1 MESLI
6 RSERSETSILVRYTL
21 LYMHF
26 PPKHFFLS
34 LLILLEFKQEVNNI
48 DGRWCIRTDSGQK
61 TSFKGLLLSRFIKFL
76 NIALIIHWW
85 HKLPSLI
92 YSNFFGSSSGVGSTI
107 EPLSAVPLND
117 ELQRARSLVAKAEAD
132 VLLALTRKVTT

>member
-6 RSERSETSILVRYTL
+6 RSERSEPSILVRYTL

-26 PPKHFFLS
+26 PPGHFFLS

-61 TSFKGLLLSRFIKFL
+61 TSFKGLLLSRFIEFL
-76 NIALIIHWW
+76 NIALIIH
-85 HKLPSLI
+85 
-92 YSNFFGSSSGVGSTI
+92 
-107 EPLSAVPLND
+107 
-117 ELQRARSLVAKAEAD
+117 
-132 VLLALTRKVTT
+132 